1 MIRGL
6 RFEMPGEYGS
16 YLNTILYGLPLDKYV
31 WSISEDDAFIDSDH
45 NLFDTNVLSGEEF
58 GKIIA
63 LPSYF
68 VFFANL
74 QAYRSEDDLYE
85 IGTYADFLSSNCELI
100 VFIVDAGFVDIY
112 AKDAAVIELIK
123 RNAERNE
130 FEKIRYITD
139 ENDFRTEFS
148 VNG

>member
-16 YLNTILYGLPLDKYV
+16 YLNTILSGLPLDKYV

-45 NLFDTNVLSGEEF
+45 FLFHSDVLSGEEF
-58 GKIIA
+58 SKIIA

-74 QAYRSEDDLYE
+74 QAYRSENDLYE
-85 IGTYADFLSSNCELI
+85 IDTYEDFLSSKCELI
-100 VFIVDAGFVDIY
+100 IFIVDAGFVDIY
-112 AKDAAVIELIK
+112 AKDAAVIELMK
-123 RNAERNE
+123 RNAEKNE

-139 ENDFRTEFS
+139 ENDVRKEFS